1 VNLHTGSLVGVEA
14 LIRWC
19 HPDRGLIPPAQFVPV
34 AEECGLMWPIGRWV
48 LREACR
54 QTAAWQASGLP
65 RIPVAVNV
73 SAGEFRHKGFLSN
86 VAEVLLETG
95 LDPRYLE
102 IELTESALMPH
113 IGGANSVLTGLK
125 DLGVQ
130 LAIDDFGTGWSSLSY
145 LRRFPVDSLKID
157 RSFVEEIA
165 AGAADVPIVRAIIS
179 MGRNLRLRV
188 VAEGVETAA
197 QLAFLRAEHC
207 NEGQGFY
214 FSRPMTA
221 DEFAKRLETGIEQFP
236 AGASS

>member
-1 VNLHTGSLVGVEA
+1 
-14 LIRWC
+14 
-19 HPDRGLIPPAQFVPV
+19 
-34 AEECGLMWPIGRWV
+34 MWPIGRWV

-73 SAGEFRHKGFLSN
+73 SAGEFRHKGFLTN
-86 VAEVLLETG
+86 VADVLLETG

-221 DEFAKRLETGIEQFP
+221 DEFAKRLETGMERFP
-236 AGASS
+236 AGASG